1 MYTNLSKCYCNKSLK
16 NRLLGFIDFYSASCS
31 YCAINSSYICIVV
44 VWASTVLLAVLPI
57 IQFLSLI
64 LCVCMS
70 VSPIVCLSLTH
81 SLAYSLIHS
90 LTHTRPCTY
99 THMHAC
105 GMHSYTQYFTYLPLD
120 MGYMTFQMTKGQNN
134 RSRLAMDM
142 VQQHGNL

>member
-1 MYTNLSKCYCNKSLK
+1 MYTNLNKCYCNKSLK
-16 NRLLGFIDFYSASCS
+16 NGLLGFIDFYSASCS

-70 VSPIVCLSLTH
+70 VSLIVCLSLTH
-81 SLAYSLIHS
+81 SLAHS
-90 LTHTRPCTY
+90 LTHTQARTYY

-105 GMHSYTQYFTYLPLD
+105 SMHSYTQYFTYSPPDILFNTGKLLI
-120 MGYMTFQMTKGQNN
+120 TII
-134 RSRLAMDM
+134 S
-142 VQQHGNL
+142 V